1 MPLYNLTAIARAQ
14 LSTNDVHSVLRNLTG
29 VIVGKNGVVANI
41 HNWGLQNLAY
51 RMKSRQDFHTQGR
64 IFQMKFV
71 LSPAALHDLQ
81 YAMKMDERL
90 LRWMVM
96 KEMNTSVVSL
106 GAVELSK
113 LSKAAEGLA
122 TELQSPDTNNDE
134 AFLNSVMNRVYNN

>member
-1 MPLYNLTAIARAQ
+1 MPLYNMTTIARAQ
-14 LSTNDVHSVLRNLTG
+14 LTTNDLHSVLRNLSG
-29 VIVGKNGVVANI
+29 VIVEKKGVVANI
-41 HNWGLQNLAY
+41 KNWGLQNLAY

-71 LSPAALHDLQ
+71 LSPAALGDLE

-96 KEMNTSVVSL
+96 KEKNTSLVSL
-106 GAVELSK
+106 GAVELSQ

-122 TELQSPDTNNDE
+122 NELQSADKNNDE
-134 AFLNSVMNRVYNN
+134 AFLNEIMNRVYKN